1 MCEFITPI
9 LLIEASNKKTNKVL
23 VLFYTMP
30 EYAAW
35 KEKLGNKAT

>member
-9 LLIEASNKKTNKVL
+9 LLVEASNKKTNKVL

-35 KEKLGNKAT
+35 KKKLGNKAT